1 MNTYTVTLADLTH
14 DQFVA
19 MMIDLP
25 KNIAVD
31 VVTKTGSVRTRAPS
45 NGARVMPTKTL
56 RRGSKGKMGLPRLI
70 VWDALKNP
78 MTRKALT
85 TACTAIFLD
94 KGFSKSS
101 VSPTI
106 SQMISAGQIKVNK

>member
-1 MNTYTVTLADLTH
+1 MNTYTVTLSDLTH

-31 VVTKTGSVRTRAPS
+31 VVTKSGAVSKRAPS
-45 NGARVMPTKTL
+45 NGPRVMPATTL
-56 RRGSKGKMGLPRLI
+56 RRGSKGKMGLPKLV
-70 VWDALKNP
+70 VWDALKTT

-85 TACTAIFLD
+85 KACTDLFVE
-94 KGFSKSS
+94 KGFAKSS

-106 SQMISAGQIKVNK
+106 SQMIAAGQIKVNK